1 MSLPDSNTSHTALVA
16 RLAEDDDSLLEN
28 PSPLIDAMLIERLF
42 QYSWPTR
49 YLPYVVL
56 FAGFAAFRQEVDWIE
71 AVGITLLYTLGTWWL
86 DHQRYGF
93 AEDTNRQQRWQY
105 WAQRFTIGSSVTGA
119 AWGIFFWLH
128 AGTQDYAQQAVLC
141 VMWSGLALSNSN
153 TRAPHL
159 PAFYAFFVM
168 LALPL
173 FARVLIDG
181 GTPQYV
187 MGLFGI
193 VLAITFC
200 IRAHSTHRQERVS
213 LALRLRN
220 AELVADIDR
229 ARAEATAAHVAAE
242 QALAARAQSYATA
255 ERLAGF
261 GSWEWTLEDDH
272 LMWSD
277 NMFRMLNLSPSAAP
291 AAVDVLVDSTHFAD
305 RQLVTQFFTTLR
317 REGRPAEVEFRV
329 GDQEGQYGPR
339 TWRKMRL
346 MGIARRDSTGR
357 IVALCGTLR
366 DLREEASRQPPEKAP
381 PPIS

>member
-1 MSLPDSNTSHTALVA
+1 MSDSNTSHTALIA
-16 RLAEDDDSLLEN
+16 RLAEDDGSLLEN

-49 YLPYVVL
+49 YLPYLVL
-56 FAGFAAFRQEVDWIE
+56 FAGFAAFRQQAEWVE
-71 AVGITLLYTLGTWWL
+71 MVGITLLYTLGTWWL

-93 AEDTNRQQRWQY
+93 AEDPDRQRRWQY
-105 WAQRFTIGSSVTGA
+105 WAQRFTIGSTVTGS

-128 AGTQDYAQQAVLC
+128 AGTPDYAQQALLC
-141 VMWSGLALSNSN
+141 VMWSGLALSNST
-153 TRAPHL
+153 TRSPHL
-159 PAFYAFFVM
+159 PAFYAFFAA

-181 GTPQYV
+181 STPQYV
-187 MGLFGI
+187 MGLFGM

-200 IRAHSTHRQERVS
+200 IRAHSSHRQERVA

-261 GSWEWTLEDDH
+261 GSWEWTMEDDH
-272 LMWSD
+272 LVWSD

-291 AAVDVLVDSTHFAD
+291 AAVDVLLDSTHFTD
-305 RQLVTQFFTTLR
+305 RPKVAQFFAALR
-317 REGRPAEVEFRV
+317 CEGRPGEVEFRV
-329 GDQEGQYGPR
+329 GDQEGPYGPR
-339 TWRKMRL
+339 TWRRMRL
-346 MGIARRDSTGR
+346 LGIARRDSTGR

-366 DLREEASRQPPEKAP
+366 DLREEAPRQSSDQSIA
-381 PPIS
+381 